1 MINSMKYFSILFLL
15 FFAFLL
21 NACSQQPISETAPT
35 PTLDPGLT
43 QVDGDYSDL
52 VKLDVWVDRGSQA
65 ENNII
70 VIYSS
75 LYYEDQ
81 NVSREAAEI
90 SWSDPT
96 KTYGKDYCYCQGGYG
111 RVYCFIEMD
120 RYSANTTIPIT
131 IKFPF
136 LGKTYIRTV
145 EYVYD
150 PLNTDNLVLFGMK

>member
-1 MINSMKYFSILFLL
+1 MINSMKYYKISFLL
-15 FFAFLL
+15 FCTILL
-21 NACSQQPISETAPT
+21 IACTQQTISTTTTT

-43 QVDGDYSDL
+43 QVDGVYSDL
-52 VKLDVWVDRGSQA
+52 VKLDAWVDRGSQA

-75 LYYEDQ
+75 LYYKDQ

-90 SWSDPT
+90 SWPDPT
-96 KTYGKDYCYCQGGYG
+96 KTYGTDNCFCQGGYG

-120 RYSANTTIPIT
+120 RYSPNTTIPIT
-131 IKFPF
+131 IKFPY
-136 LGKTYIRTV
+136 LGKTYSRTV

-150 PLNTDNLVLFGMK
+150 PLMTDKLILFGTK